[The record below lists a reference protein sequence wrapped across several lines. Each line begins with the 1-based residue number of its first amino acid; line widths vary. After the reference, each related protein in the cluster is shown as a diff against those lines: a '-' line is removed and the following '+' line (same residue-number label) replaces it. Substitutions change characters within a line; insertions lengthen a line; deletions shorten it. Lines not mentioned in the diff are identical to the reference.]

1 MKPNPQMPIIIL
13 FDKTEIQVSSGKQ
26 FLVVLDKGGQEHKIS
41 EKRQN
46 LWAVFNNARDSEPF
60 LIVYETYNNIQYVA
74 DAKPITDDLLKL
86 AIRDM
91 GFKLHNAQNEERNL
105 STSLSYAKDMLVGDK
120 ILLED
125 LFTQA
130 TKNYQF
136 IKGIEARQSDDS
148 GQTQ

>member
-1 MKPNPQMPIIIL
+1 MKPNPQTPIIIL
-13 FDKTEIQVSSGKQ
+13 FDKSEIQVSSGKQ
-26 FLVVLDKGGQEHKIS
+26 FLVVFDKGGQEHKIS

-60 LIVYETYNNIQYVA
+60 PIVYETYNNIQYVA

-105 STSLSYAKDMLVGDK
+105 STSLSYAKDMLVGNK
-120 ILLED
+120 IELDD
-125 LFTQA
+125 LFSQA
-130 TKNYQF
+130 KRNYEF
-136 IKGIEARQSDDS
+136 IKGKEVE
-148 GQTQ
+148 